1 MCNIQ
6 VSTSRQLFLILF
18 CLFFNFNF
26 NFLEFN
32 IAQRTYGLLGTVCVC
47 VGGGGGG
54 EGAGRLPR
62 LSHSS
67 RALAG
72 GSCV

>member
-32 IAQRTYGLLGTVCVC
+32 IAQRTYGLLGTVCVW
-47 VGGGGGG
+47 GGGGVSRSEMLILNTTIG
-54 EGAGRLPR
+54 PV
-62 LSHSS
+62 HS
-67 RALAG
+67 AM
-72 GSCV
+72 